1 MAMYSKLN
9 IKGDKNRKLYFSQVT
24 FLLIMV
30 ACYFFAF
37 LNYYMERPI
46 LVGLHNLLFGV
57 IFSIFLLFRK
67 RYLDKVLFVAGLCF
81 QAYIF
86 GHAYYL
92 LPGKQVEDALGIF
105 TCLLPVFFSGRQ
117 MWFFF
122 VGNLILYHIVL
133 FGVAY
138 PSVFYFKYIFYFNV
152 FLIMRAVLLEN
163 RKYEKALVVQRDKIE
178 RDAERLREAD
188 ELKTRFF
195 ANISHELRTP
205 LTLILGPAENL
216 SKQNYSKERQQ
227 YYGKFIRN
235 NAKTLLNRID
245 DLLALSKMD
254 AKRLK
259 IYREAIELNTFLQIT
274 LANFESYALQKGVH
288 LKLEQHIP
296 QPLYVEIDVQK
307 VSQILS
313 NLLTNAIKFTPKD
326 GTINLMT
333 IAKKDHI
340 QFSVSDTGIG
350 IASEDLERIFD
361 RFYQSAQ
368 ERTYQGT
375 GIGLAL
381 CKELAELMQGEIWA
395 ESEQGKGSVFH
406 LKLPKIVAKQS
417 ISTSSTALQDNTHI
431 APSIKALP
439 KQSTCKILV
448 VEDNE
453 ALRQFIVGE
462 LQEHQVLQAANGKEA
477 IELLQKEH
485 FQLIISDIMMPEMD
499 GFELLQQLKSK
510 TTWQNIPIIMLTA
523 RNEKQDRL
531 AALRIGVDDYLIKP
545 FDTDELKARIHNLIL
560 RYEQRT
566 QATITEQTSDISE
579 KSDTPK
585 WLQEFEQFV
594 LSSLTDS
601 RLSLDW
607 LAAQQ
612 HISKRQL
619 QRRIKKA
626 TGMTVF
632 EYIRELRFHQ
642 ARQLLENKTYS
653 TIHEVIQ
660 HIGLKDSTHF
670 SNLYFERF
678 GKRPLEYLM

>member
-1 MAMYSKLN
+1 MAMYPKLN
-9 IKGDKNRKLYFSQVT
+9 IKGDKTRKLYFSRVT
-24 FLLIMV
+24 FLLIMG
-30 ACYFFAF
+30 ACYLFAF

-67 RYLDKVLFVAGLCF
+67 RYLDNVLFVAGLCF

-92 LPGKQVEDALGIF
+92 LPGKQIEDALGIF
-105 TCLLPVFFSGRQ
+105 TCLLPVLFSGRQ

-122 VGNLILYHIVL
+122 VGNLILYHIIL
-133 FGVAY
+133 FGVDY
-138 PSVFYFKYIFYFNV
+138 EKIFYFKYIFYFNV
-152 FLIMRAVLLEN
+152 FIIMRAVLLEN

-178 RDAERLREAD
+178 RDAKRLREAD

-216 SKQNYSKERQQ
+216 SKRNHAKERQQ
-227 YYGKFIRN
+227 YYGKFICN
-235 NAKTLLNRID
+235 NAKTLLNRIE

-259 IYREAIELNTFLQIT
+259 VYKEATELNTFLQIT
-274 LANFESYALQKGVH
+274 LANFESYALEKGVH

-313 NLLTNAIKFTPKD
+313 NLLTNAIKFTSKD
-326 GTINLMT
+326 GTINL
-333 IAKKDHI
+333 IATAYEDYI

-350 IASEDLERIFD
+350 IAASDLEHIFD
-361 RFYQSAQ
+361 RFYQSKK
-368 ERTYQGT
+368 EGTYQGT

-381 CKELAELMQGEIWA
+381 CKELAELMQGEVWA
-395 ESEQGKGSVFH
+395 ESERAKGSIFH
-406 LKLPKIVAKQS
+406 LKLPKIVAEYS
-417 ISTSSTALQDNTHI
+417 LPTSSTELKRNTHI
-431 APSIKALP
+431 PTRIKSLP
-439 KQSTCKILV
+439 KQNNHKILV
-448 VEDNE
+448 VEDNV

-477 IELLQKEH
+477 IELLQKEQV
-485 FQLIISDIMMPEMD
+485 QLIISDIMMPEMD
-499 GFELLQQLKSK
+499 GFELLRQLKSK
-510 TTWQNIPIIMLTA
+510 ATWQGIPIIMLTA

-531 AALRIGVDDYLIKP
+531 TALRIGVDDYLIKP

-566 QATITEQTSDISE
+566 QATAEQA
-579 KSDTPK
+579 SDTLANSDAPK

-594 LSSLTDS
+594 LASLTDS

-642 ARQLLENKTYS
+642 ARQLLENKTYA

-678 GKRPLEYLM
+678 GKRPLEYLI